1 MTGQNPPILSPAA
14 VTKIVDVAMIYFDDG
29 ALWTAAAR
37 LEEAAREI
45 RKCAQAKD
53 DALGPL
59 LKREAAQ

>member
-1 MTGQNPPILSPAA
+1 MAGDDTQILSAAA

-29 ALWTAAAR
+29 ALWTAARR

-53 DALGPL
+53 DALGPFL
-59 LKREAAQ
+59 QREVAQ